1 MFSRAKIGT
10 FTFAIILPAIP
21 LFGQQKGQ
29 WVPGQAGLN
38 AGVMPN
44 PGFTYINM
52 AINYSAGQLNDSN
65 GNAVGGVTGNY
76 SFWLDENFFFY
87 VPSQKFLGAHFASY
101 AAVNFANASV
111 TASGPFGLPQFG
123 LNAGGVGL
131 SDTFVVPVA
140 LAWHTERLDFNVQEG
155 FAAPTGRFTAGA
167 SNNTGS
173 GYWGNHVMTG
183 TTAYLTKNKGTSA
196 SLFTDWEVHSTKSGT
211 DITPGQAFTIEW
223 GLGQVLPLDKEFHK
237 LLQFGVIGYDQWQ
250 VSANRGTYTLP
261 TGVILPASGVPYYSV
276 HAIGLQA
283 NFIVPKKGLNFFFKY
298 ESEYLAKARPEG
310 RTFTFGGS
318 WTLKVPKA

>member
-1 MFSRAKIGT
+1 MFSRGRTGILTIA
-10 FTFAIILPAIP
+10 AILSAIS
-21 LFGQQKGQ
+21 LLGQQKGQ
-29 WVPGQAGLN
+29 WVPGQMGLN
-38 AGVMPN
+38 AGVVPD
-44 PGFTYINM
+44 PGFTYMNM
-52 AINYSAGQLNDSN
+52 AINYSSDQLNDAN

-76 SFWLDENFFFY
+76 SFWLDENLFFY
-87 VPSQKFLGAHFASY
+87 VPSQKFLGGHFASY
-101 AAVNFANASV
+101 AAVNFANGSV

-123 LNAGGVGL
+123 LNAGGLGL
-131 SDTFVVPVA
+131 TDTMVVPVV
-140 LAWHTERLDFNVQEG
+140 LAWQMDRLDFNVQEG
-155 FAAPTGRFTAGA
+155 FAAPTGRYTAGA

-211 DITPGQAFTIEW
+211 DITPGQAFSIEW

-250 VSANRGTYTLP
+250 VSGNRGTYSLP
-261 TGVILPASGVPYYSV
+261 SGAIASASGVPYYSV

-283 NFIVPKKGLNFFFKY
+283 NFIVPRKGLNFFFKY
-298 ESEYLAKARPEG
+298 EAEYMAKARPEG
-310 RTFTFGGS
+310 RTFTFGLS
-318 WTLKVPKA
+318 WTLRAPKA